1 MKIRVLGCGGSFGS
15 PLAWGRNGNID
26 INNSNNY
33 RTRSSI
39 LIEINNTN
47 ILIDTSPDLRQQL
60 YSAKCTDIDAV
71 LFTHIHSDHTSG
83 LPDMRAISLINDKI
97 IPAYM
102 SKDMKDKILS
112 HYKYIFKGDKD
123 YLPFMKICDLKNNF
137 NVQKKIF
144 DEDGNFIEEKN
155 TEIQT
160 FKHNHGSIDVQTY
173 RIGKFAYSTD
183 LKNFYENDLDNLQ
196 DLDLWVVGLLRN
208 DPHPSHAGFEQ
219 ILDYIKYIKPK
230 KTIFTHMTA
239 LLDEEELIS
248 KCPNNV
254 LPAFDGMEI
263 EI

>member
-15 PLAWGRNGNID
+15 PLAWGHNGNID
-26 INNSNNY
+26 INNLNNF

-60 YSAKCTDIDAV
+60 YSAKCTNIDAV

-112 HYKYIFKGDKD
+112 HYKFIFKGDKD
-123 YLPFMKICDLKNNF
+123 YRPFMEIRDIQNKFFINN
-137 NVQKKIF
+137 I
-144 DEDGNFIEEKN
+144 
-155 TEIQT
+155 EIQT

-196 DLDLWVVGLLRN
+196 DLDLWVVGLLRS

-239 LLDEEELIS
+239 LLDEEKLIS
-248 KCPNNV
+248 KCPKNV

>member
-1 MKIRVLGCGGSFGS
+1 MKIRVLGSGGSFGS

-26 INNSNNY
+26 INNLNNF

-60 YSAKCTDIDAV
+60 YSAKCTNIDAV

-102 SKDMKDKILS
+102 PKNMKDKILS
-112 HYKYIFKGDKD
+112 HYKFIFKGDKD
-123 YLPFMKICDLKNNF
+123 YRPFMEVRDIQNKFFINN
-137 NVQKKIF
+137 I
-144 DEDGNFIEEKN
+144 
-155 TEIQT
+155 EIQT

-196 DLDLWVVGLLRN
+196 DLDLWVVGLLRS

-239 LLDEEELIS
+239 LLDEEKLIS
-248 KCPNNV
+248 KCPKNV

>member
-1 MKIRVLGCGGSFGS
+1 MKIRVLGSGGSFGS

-26 INNSNNY
+26 IHNLNNF

-60 YSAKCTDIDAV
+60 YSAKCTNIDAV

-102 SKDMKDKILS
+102 PNHMKDKILS
-112 HYKYIFKGDKD
+112 HYKFIFKGDKD
-123 YLPFMKICDLKNNF
+123 YRPFMEVRDIQNKFFINN
-137 NVQKKIF
+137 I
-144 DEDGNFIEEKN
+144 
-155 TEIQT
+155 EIQT

-183 LKNFYENDLDNLQ
+183 LKNSYENDLDNLQ
-196 DLDLWVVGLLRN
+196 DLDLWVVGLLRS

-239 LLDEEELIS
+239 LLDEEKLIS
-248 KCPNNV
+248 KCPKNV

>member
-1 MKIRVLGCGGSFGS
+1 MKIRVLGSGGSFGS

-26 INNSNNY
+26 INNLNNF

-39 LIEINNTN
+39 LIEINNIN

-60 YSAKCTDIDAV
+60 YSAKCTNIDAV

-102 SKDMKDKILS
+102 SEDMKDKILS
-112 HYKYIFKGDKD
+112 HYKFIFKGDKD
-123 YLPFMKICDLKNNF
+123 YRPFMEVRDIENKFFINN
-137 NVQKKIF
+137 I
-144 DEDGNFIEEKN
+144 
-155 TEIQT
+155 EIQT

-196 DLDLWVVGLLRN
+196 DLDLWVVGLLRS

-239 LLDEEELIS
+239 LLDEEKLIS
-248 KCPNNV
+248 KCPKNV

>member
-1 MKIRVLGCGGSFGS
+1 MKIRVLGSGGSFGS

-26 INNSNNY
+26 IHNLNNF

-60 YSAKCTDIDAV
+60 YSAKCTNIDAV

-112 HYKYIFKGDKD
+112 HYKFIFKGDKD
-123 YLPFMKICDLKNNF
+123 YRPFMEVRDIQNKFFINN
-137 NVQKKIF
+137 I
-144 DEDGNFIEEKN
+144 
-155 TEIQT
+155 EIQT

-183 LKNFYENDLDNLQ
+183 LKNFYESDLDNLQ
-196 DLDLWVVGLLRN
+196 DLDLWVVGLLRS

-239 LLDEEELIS
+239 LLDEEKLIS
-248 KCPNNV
+248 KCPKNV

>member
-26 INNSNNY
+26 INNLNNF

-60 YSAKCTDIDAV
+60 YSAKCTNIDAV

-102 SKDMKDKILS
+102 PKDMKDKILS
-112 HYKYIFKGDKD
+112 HYKFIFKGDKD
-123 YLPFMKICDLKNNF
+123 YRPFMEVRDIQNKFFINN
-137 NVQKKIF
+137 I
-144 DEDGNFIEEKN
+144 
-155 TEIQT
+155 EIQT

-196 DLDLWVVGLLRN
+196 DLDLWVVGLLRI

-239 LLDEEELIS
+239 LLDEEKLIS
-248 KCPNNV
+248 KCPKNV

>member
-26 INNSNNY
+26 IDNLNNF

-60 YSAKCTDIDAV
+60 YSAKCTNIDAV

-102 SKDMKDKILS
+102 SEDMKDKILS
-112 HYKYIFKGDKD
+112 HYKFIFKGEND
-123 YLPFMKICDLKNNF
+123 YRPFMEVRDIKNKFFINKI
-137 NVQKKIF
+137 
-144 DEDGNFIEEKN
+144 EIE
-155 TEIQT
+155 T

-219 ILDYIKYIKPK
+219 IMDYIKYIKPK

-239 LLDEEELIS
+239 LLDEEKLIS
-248 KCPNNV
+248 QCPKNV

-263 EI
+263 VI